1 MNFVVFL
8 VFAIVLIV
16 VAVQALWNLLP
27 YILLAFAIHWII
39 STVNGRGRR
48 SQGSTF
54 SGENPYQGN
63 TKEDTYTYRQ
73 ESRNPNIIDV
83 EFEEREVD
91 DER

>member
-16 VAVQALWNLLP
+16 VAVKALWWLLP
-27 YILLAFAIHWII
+27 YILLIFAFNWII
-39 STVNGRGRR
+39 STINGRGRR

-54 SGENPYQGN
+54 NGENPYQGN